1 MLDFIGEFFGQIIV
15 DLIGYKILV
24 PFFRLTGGAIRWAFC
39 FGRQTYQ
46 DILNK
51 SYNGRLGIIFWLALI
66 VTLIYVIKK

>member
-1 MLDFIGEFFGQIIV
+1 MLDFIGEFIGEVIV

-24 PFFRLTGGAIRWAFC
+24 PFFRLTGGAIRWPFS

-51 SYNGRLGIIFWLALI
+51 SYNGRLGFIFWLALI
-66 VTLIYVIKK
+66 IFLIYYIKK